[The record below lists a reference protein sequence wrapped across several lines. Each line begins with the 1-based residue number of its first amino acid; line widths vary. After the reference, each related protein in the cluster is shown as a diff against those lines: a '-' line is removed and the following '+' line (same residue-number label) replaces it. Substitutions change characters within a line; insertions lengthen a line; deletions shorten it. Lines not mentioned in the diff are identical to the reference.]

1 MERKIWLSAPSYLSL
16 NVVKKINTVMSFYRW
31 LSVCMVTISL
41 HYIHDIIVSRIFV
54 RVWVILD
61 LWALTLGIVP
71 PSDDITFMMPLYR
84 GFLFESVVQRLTDIV
99 DM

>member
-1 MERKIWLSAPSYLSL
+1 
-16 NVVKKINTVMSFYRW
+16 
-31 LSVCMVTISL
+31 MVTISL

-71 PSDDITFMMPLYR
+71 PSDDITLMMPLYR